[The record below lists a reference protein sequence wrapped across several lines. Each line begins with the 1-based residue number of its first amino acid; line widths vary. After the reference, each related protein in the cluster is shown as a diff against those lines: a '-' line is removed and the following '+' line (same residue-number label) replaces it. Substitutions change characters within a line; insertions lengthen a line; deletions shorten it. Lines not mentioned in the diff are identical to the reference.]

1 MKTFALTSKA
11 KADLRAIAIFTE
23 ERWEKEQRNL
33 YIKQFD
39 DAFHMLADT
48 PLAGKAC
55 DYIRSGYRK
64 FPQGSHIIFYK
75 NNGKKK
81 IEVVRILHK
90 NMDVESKF
98 VSP

>member
-1 MKTFALTSKA
+1 M
-11 KADLRAIAIFTE
+11 RAIAIFTE
-23 ERWEKEQRNL
+23 ERWGKEQRNL

-39 DAFHMLADT
+39 DAFHMQANASF
-48 PLAGKAC
+48 AGKAC
-55 DYIRSGYRK
+55 DYIKDGYRK

-75 NNGKKK
+75 EGNKQK

-98 VSP
+98 VNP

>member
-1 MKTFALTSKA
+1 V
-11 KADLRAIAIFTE
+11 
-23 ERWEKEQRNL
+23 
-33 YIKQFD
+33 
-39 DAFHMLADT
+39 LANA

-55 DYIRSGYRK
+55 DYITNGYRK

-75 NNGKKK
+75 EGNKK

>member
-1 MKTFALTSKA
+1 MRTFVLTGKA
-11 KADLRAIAIFTE
+11 KADLKAIAVFTE
-23 ERWEKEQRNL
+23 ESWGKEQRDF

-39 DAFHMLADT
+39 EAFHMLANT
-48 PLAGKAC
+48 PTAGRAC

-75 NNGKKK
+75 QRSKNQ

-90 NMDVESKF
+90 SMDVESKF
-98 VSP
+98 AS